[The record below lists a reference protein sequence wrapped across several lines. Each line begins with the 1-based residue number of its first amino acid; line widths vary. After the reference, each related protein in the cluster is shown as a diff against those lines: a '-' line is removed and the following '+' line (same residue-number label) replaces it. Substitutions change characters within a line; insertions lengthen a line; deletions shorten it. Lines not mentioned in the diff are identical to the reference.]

1 MIRHV
6 RLCFFSLLI
15 SSLLGSSEL
24 LAQPRS
30 AQCLLE
36 VKGVHYIGGPCSLV
50 PIDKYGSFRITDVQG
65 LNLVAQ
71 VNVNGSDEGKLVW
84 NGPLGGSQSA
94 TEIGTVSHSDACWMA
109 DDAPKDGDYYLAS
122 RVCVWTGNEEV
133 YLGPS
138 TKSPPDYSVVYY
150 GSRIGMYN
158 EIVSQD
164 GIGTPQAR
172 IVTRPSK
179 DGAVTFC
186 REYAHDYSV
195 KCVDD
200 GMKTDGALVLT
211 GNCREKTFLD
221 FTKRRFRFL
230 GKLPHNSDARSAE
243 FAIRDVTS
251 GEILDGSSA
260 SGYDVELGV
269 FRALCP
275 DRVPRR

>member
-1 MIRHV
+1 MCLDRE
-6 RLCFFSLLI
+6 R
-15 SSLLGSSEL
+15 
-24 LAQPRS
+24 RS
-30 AQCLLE
+30 
-36 VKGVHYIGGPCSLV
+36 VS
-50 PIDKYGSFRITDVQG
+50 
-65 LNLVAQ
+65 
-71 VNVNGSDEGKLVW
+71 
-84 NGPLGGSQSA
+84 
-94 TEIGTVSHSDACWMA
+94 GTVHQVA
-109 DDAPKDGDYYLAS
+109 
-122 RVCVWTGNEEV
+122 
-133 YLGPS
+133 
-138 TKSPPDYSVVYY
+138 PDYSVVYY

-230 GKLPHNSDARSAE
+230 GKLPPNSDASSAE

-275 DRVPRR
+275 TASQDAETTEERIHSYAPSMTYNSGQAEFNVSGVFRPRL